1 MNHKWLTCCQGDKF
15 RKKQETML
23 QPTNGRYYSRR
34 RGLTFSLQSPSLYK
48 KTQNKGHTRV
58 PQKGCRK
65 QSINTPPE
73 HRECIS
79 RYIISDTKTN
89 LKSTWLPSRGCSLPS
104 PRTGADTA
112 SGGMSGRHITQT
124 SQMRKDKPPSN

>member
-1 MNHKWLTCCQGDKF
+1 
-15 RKKQETML
+15 ML

-79 RYIISDTKTN
+79 RYIISDSKTN
-89 LKSTWLPSRGCSLPS
+89 LKSTF
-104 PRTGADTA
+104 PRLLLALSA
-112 SGGMSGRHITQT
+112 HRCRHSKWRYERKAHHTNVPDEKRQT
-124 SQMRKDKPPSN
+124 PF